1 MYVTATKAG
10 PTRLLDRELRRT
22 LLGIFTA
29 TGTKGDGEGVE
40 RFLPPERTTLCG
52 YGRQALAIALYRVG
66 IGAGDL
72 VLLPGFICRDL
83 LGAVR
88 TVGADVRFYDID
100 EQFRILVESLDRADG
115 SRIRAVVAVNYFGFS
130 QPLNEVSAWCRA
142 RGAVLIEDNAHGF
155 LSADGDVPLGRRADF
170 GIFSLRKTLAIPNGA
185 ALVDNRSGAI
195 PTGGDAPRFAGS
207 SLRTEVAWGAK
218 RAIKRAMALGGLSA
232 VRPLIGSIRR
242 LRRLTTGSDVEVTP
256 PYAEDAIPQQA
267 LAARTPGLLRRVAV
281 REEST
286 RRRSLY
292 RQCQTMLESSAEIR
306 PLFSELPGQVV
317 PQGFPFLYLGEAP
330 GHFADDW
337 WRRGIPMSRWPD
349 LPHAVAPDAPPHY
362 HRVMLVPF
370 LW

>member
-1 MYVTATKAG
+1 M
-10 PTRLLDRELRRT
+10 LLDSERRKT

-52 YGRQALAIALYRVG
+52 YGRQALAIALCRVG
-66 IGAGDL
+66 IAAGDL

-88 TVGADVRFYDID
+88 SVGADVRFYDVD
-100 EQFRILVESLDRADG
+100 EQFQIVVESLHQAG
-115 SRIRAVVAVNYFGFS
+115 CSRVRAVVAVNYFGFP
-130 QPLNEVSAWCRA
+130 QPLDEVSAWCSA

-185 ALVDNRSGAI
+185 ALVDNRSDAV
-195 PTGGDAPRFAGS
+195 PTNGDAPRFDGS
-207 SLRTEVAWGAK
+207 SLRTEMAWGAK

-242 LRRLTTGSDVEVTP
+242 FRRLTTGSDIDTTP
-256 PYAEDAIPQQA
+256 PYAEDVIPQQA
-267 LAARTPGLLRRVAV
+267 LAAKTPGLLRRVAV
-281 REEST
+281 KEESA

-292 RQCQTMLESSAEIR
+292 RQCQTMLERSAEVR
-306 PLFSELPGQVV
+306 PLFSELPGEVV
-317 PQGFPFLYLGEAP
+317 PQGFPFIYLGGASRD
-330 GHFADDW
+330 FADDW
-337 WRRGIPMSRWPD
+337 WRRGIPMVHWPD
-349 LPHAVAPDAPPHY
+349 LPRAVAPEAPPHY